1 MAKIDEH
8 IKVMMLK
15 GETGASIKSIGKTAT
30 SGLVDTYTVTL
41 TDGSK
46 SNFTVTN
53 GKNGT
58 NGKDGKDGAD
68 FDTFEIGGRNLL
80 LKSRTFGDYK
90 GTSRVTL
97 SDGVLSFGTAGNI
110 SDAILVQCCQSALAF
125 LRGQKVTISYWVR
138 VRESLAEVAY
148 NKYWCEQLVAEYIDG
163 TDDYFGILPSLESE
177 TATPDS
183 KWRKVHAT
191 YQLKDIEVKNLTVNF
206 YKRGITGA
214 VDFTLPKLE
223 VGTKPS
229 DWTPAPEDKADVS
242 ALAGKADVSVTIPK
256 ASVESSATASQAYAG
271 GDYVVVNG
279 LLRKVKAAI
288 AKGDTISDSNST
300 ATTVTGEL
308 ATIGKSVSQ
317 SVYLLLYSEEN
328 GGKVVFYARG
338 GMATLTVAHVTGV
351 NVGTPLK
358 LTTDTIPKEF
368 RPDIGFYSPLAH
380 RQSNNIGQIWVPA
393 KIDDDPYVYLYA
405 SVNSSGLEGS
415 LYGTVS
421 WIYTE
426 PDDLEE
432 NLLVPA
438 SR

>member
-15 GETGASIKSIGKTAT
+15 GETGVSIKSIGKTAT
-30 SGLVDTYTVTL
+30 SGLVDTYTVTF

-53 GKNGT
+53 GK
-58 NGKDGKDGAD
+58 DGKDGAS

-90 GTSRVTL
+90 NTANITL
-97 SDGVLSFGTAGNI
+97 SDDILSFGTSGNTTNNV
-110 SDAILVQCCQSALAF
+110 LLQCCQSALKF
-125 LRGQKVTISYWVR
+125 LRGQKVTISYWVK
-138 VRESLAEVAY
+138 VRESLAEVAN
-148 NKYWCEQLVAEYIDG
+148 NKYWCEQLQVKYSDG
-163 TDDYFGILPSLESE
+163 TYGYFGSTPSLESE
-177 TATPDS
+177 LATPDS
-183 KWRKVHAT
+183 KWRKLHAT
-191 YQLKDIEVKNLTVNF
+191 YQLKDIEVTELSVVF

-214 VDFTLPKLE
+214 VDYSRPKLE
-223 VGTKPS
+223 IGTKPS

-242 ALAGKADVSVTIPK
+242 ALAGKADVSAIAGKADASVIVPK
-256 ASVESSATASQAYAG
+256 ASVESSATASQAYAA

-288 AKGDTISDSNST
+288 AKGNAISDSNST

-308 ATIGKSVSQ
+308 ATIGNSVSKTA
-317 SVYLLLYSEEN
+317 YFLLYDDVET
-328 GGKVVFYARG
+328 GGRVAFYARG
-338 GMATLTVAHVTGV
+338 CMATLMVTNVTGV

-358 LTTDTIPKEF
+358 VATDVIPKEF
-368 RPDIGFYSPLAH
+368 RPDMSFYSPLAH
-380 RQSNNIGQIWVPA
+380 RQSNNVGEIWIPG
-393 KIDDDPYVYLYA
+393 KTDNEPYVYIYA
-405 SVNSSGLEGS
+405 GVASSGLTNA

-426 PDDLEE
+426 PDDLEGK
-432 NLLVPA
+432 
-438 SR
+438 